1 MFRQVLRRAFT
12 AADGDKLYHLLGVP
26 RTASQE
32 DIKQAYRKLALRW
45 HPDRNPENRVE
56 AEKKFKDISEAY
68 QVLSDVDKRRSYDNP
83 GIFGGMGGSPGNGFS
98 QGRGRGQSPHVNHMD
113 LREAEELFKHIFGG
127 GGHFGGF
134 DFFMGGTPGMGGMGG
149 SRRPMGA
156 QTQVTEQMIVKSGR
170 RFLRVT
176 KVTNRPDGSSTTE
189 INETPL
195 D

>member
-1 MFRQVLRRAFT
+1 MFRQVLRRGFA

-68 QVLSDVDKRRSYDNP
+68 QVLSDGEKRRNYDNSGEATFGSRGFGP
-83 GIFGGMGGSPGNGFS
+83 GAGFQRGGVRGGQPNV
-98 QGRGRGQSPHVNHMD
+98 HHMD
-113 LREAEELFKHIFGG
+113 LREAEELFRHIFGG
-127 GGHFGGF
+127 GGGMGGPFGGF
-134 DFFMGGTPGMGGMGG
+134 DFFMGGGRSQGH
-149 SRRPMGA
+149 
-156 QTQVTEQMIVKSGR
+156 TQVTEQMVVKNGR

-176 KVTNRPDGSSTTE
+176 KVTTRPDGSSTTE
-189 INETPL
+189 ITETPVSS
-195 D
+195 